1 MFAWFVFSLCS
12 IVISI
17 VCMSCCFGIINNN
30 NNNNKRRQAP
40 SGSLDCRRVRCA
52 GYLKRAAYESQYR
65 RHCDVAVSR
74 SSQRHHPSSDDDAD
88 ECQCHVRLAI
98 ITTGCSAGDLLG
110 AAWGTGRS
118 GHRTSPGLRAAH
130 YIAFRRHQQRCYC
143 KVWRPLR
150 RPRGLGPNCAS
161 EIRNTHRGS
170 QRVQQPLQRALT
182 GSSAVAEKARHV
194 LTCAIID
201 YANVQRCCAVIHR
214 VTVTY

>member
-1 MFAWFVFSLCS
+1 
-12 IVISI
+12 
-17 VCMSCCFGIINNN
+17 MSCCFGIINNN

-110 AAWGTGRS
+110 RPGGQDARVIGHPPVFVRPIILHSVDINNVVIARYDDRFVARAVSVPTAHRKFETPTGAAS
-118 GHRTSPGLRAAH
+118 GYNSH
-130 YIAFRRHQQRCYC
+130 C
-143 KVWRPLR
+143 
-150 RPRGLGPNCAS
+150 
-161 EIRNTHRGS
+161 
-170 QRVQQPLQRALT
+170 
-182 GSSAVAEKARHV
+182 
-194 LTCAIID
+194 
-201 YANVQRCCAVIHR
+201 NVH
-214 VTVTY
+214 